1 VKRVFEEDGKKS
13 REETGRGPCPEDK
26 APEEGETR
34 TGKGEPMP
42 AKAPCPGGPE
52 ARVGEVSEAN
62 VPQTG
67 PESAAPGPEG
77 QLDRPDVTP
86 EEKAERLLREK
97 AELEDKFVRLLAD
110 FDNYRKRAS
119 KEKSDAIRFGNEGLL
134 ADFLPI
140 VDNIERLLN
149 FSYQEGS
156 WQSFREGI
164 ELLLAEIGKTLEKY
178 GVEPI
183 EALGKPFDPNLHQA
197 MQRSETQ
204 EAEANTVLEVYQ
216 KGYLYQGRLLRP
228 SLVAVAVP
236 PKAAEEGSP
245 QGEDPSA
252 EGPNPKRGGEAMP
265 EKGQG
270 SPSDG

>member
-1 VKRVFEEDGKKS
+1 MKKVFDEVGEKC
-13 REETGRGPCPEDK
+13 REEAGPRSCPEDT
-26 APEEGETR
+26 APERTETR
-34 TGKGEPMP
+34 KGNGEAMP
-42 AKAPCPGGPE
+42 AKTPCRGEEE
-52 ARVGEVSEAN
+52 ARVEEAAEAGGR
-62 VPQTG
+62 QKG
-67 PESAAPGPEG
+67 PESAAPGPEDEAG
-77 QLDRPDVTP
+77 RPDVTL
-86 EEKAERLLREK
+86 EKRVERLVGEK
-97 AELEDKFVRLLAD
+97 AELEDRFVRLMAD

-149 FSYQEGS
+149 YSYQESG

-164 ELLLAEIGKTLEKY
+164 ELLLAEIGKTLERY

-183 EALGKPFDPNLHQA
+183 EALGRPFDPNLHQA

-216 KGYLYQGRLLRP
+216 KGYLYRGRLLRP

-236 PKAAEEGSP
+236 PTKA
-245 QGEDPSA
+245 GEDGNGKG
-252 EGPNPKRGGEAMP
+252 EGPATDGPNAEA
-265 EKGQG
+265 GQEG
-270 SPSDG
+270 KPG